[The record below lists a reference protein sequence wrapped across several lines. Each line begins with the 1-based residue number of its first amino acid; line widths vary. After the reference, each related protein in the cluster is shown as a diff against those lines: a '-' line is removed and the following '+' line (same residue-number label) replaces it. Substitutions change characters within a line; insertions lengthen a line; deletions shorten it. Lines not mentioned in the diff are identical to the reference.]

1 MNRLSLCI
9 AVTLLVPCA
18 AAAAADVPA
27 TMPGP
32 KGLPTR
38 EEMPDPLVMN
48 DGTRVT
54 TAAQWRA
61 RREEMKA
68 ILEEYE
74 YGHMPPAPGNV
85 KGRETVAAKTLQN
98 GVTYRQVRLSFG
110 PGEKLGFD
118 LGIFTP
124 PASEAVKPPFPAF
137 ISLSFAAGENS
148 ARQYTAA
155 LERGYA
161 VVAVPYGQLG
171 ADNANTW
178 RQSAFFPSYP
188 EHDWRDI
195 AAWAWGL
202 SRAVDYLQ
210 DDPAIDKTKLAT
222 VGVSRC
228 AQAVLLAGAFDERI
242 ALSAP
247 VAGGMAFRFSGKGR
261 GGKQGVDE
269 IVDQNTYW
277 FGPRFPEFKGHTDK
291 LPFDQHWLPALT
303 APRAFLLCCS
313 LADQYGNANAAA
325 QSYLHAKPV
334 YEFLGKPEAVGI
346 NFRPGSHG
354 MNAEDWSALLDFAD
368 VHLMGKAAARR
379 FDQIP
384 PADQLH

>member
-1 MNRLSLCI
+1 MTRPCHGL
-9 AVTLLVPCA
+9 AATLLCFA
-18 AAAAADVPA
+18 ASAVAADVPA

-32 KGLPTR
+32 RDLPTR
-38 EEMPDPLVMN
+38 KEMPDPLVMN
-48 DGTRVT
+48 DGTKVT
-54 TAAQWRA
+54 TPEQWRA

-68 ILEEYE
+68 LLEEYE
-74 YGHMPPAPGNV
+74 YGHMPPPPGNV

-110 PGEKLGFD
+110 PEEKLGFD
-118 LGIFTP
+118 VAIFTP
-124 PASEAVKPPFPAF
+124 PASDTARAPFPAF
-137 ISLSFAAGENS
+137 ISLSFSAGENS
-148 ARQYTAA
+148 VRGYTAA
-155 LERGYA
+155 LNRGYA
-161 VVAVPYGQLG
+161 VVVVPYQQLG
-171 ADNANTW
+171 ADNPNY

-188 EHDWRDI
+188 EYDWRDI

-210 DDPAIDKTKLAT
+210 TNASIDKTKLAA

-242 ALSAP
+242 ALTAP
-247 VAGGMAFRFSGKGR
+247 VAGGMAFRFSGKDR

-269 IVDQNTYW
+269 IVAQNTHW
-277 FGPRFPEFKGHTDK
+277 FGPRFPEFKGQTDK

-334 YEFLGKPEAVGI
+334 YQFLGKPDTLGI
-346 NFRPGSHG
+346 HFRPGQHG
-354 MNAEDWSALLDFAD
+354 MNADDWSALLDFAD
-368 VHLMGKAAARR
+368 VHLLRKPPSRR
-379 FDQIP
+379 FDEIP

>member
-1 MNRLSLCI
+1 MNHVCCSLASTIVFCT
-9 AVTLLVPCA
+9 AL
-18 AAAAADVPA
+18 AAAADVPA

-32 KGLPTR
+32 KDLPART
-38 EEMPDPLVMN
+38 EMPDPLVMN
-48 DGTRVT
+48 DGTKVT
-54 TAAQWRA
+54 TPGQWRA

-74 YGHMPPAPGNV
+74 YGHMPPPAGNV

-110 PGEKLGFD
+110 PEEKLGFD
-118 LGIFTP
+118 VGVFTP
-124 PASEAVKPPFPAF
+124 APSATAKPPFPAF
-137 ISLSFAAGENS
+137 ISLTFSAGENNL
-148 ARQYTAA
+148 RQHTAA

-161 VVAVPYGQLG
+161 VVVVPYQQLG
-171 ADNANTW
+171 ADNAATF

-188 EHDWRDI
+188 GYNWNDI
-195 AAWAWGL
+195 AAWAWGM

-210 DDPAIDKTKLAT
+210 VDAAIDKTKLAA

-242 ALSAP
+242 ALTAP
-247 VAGGMAFRFSGKGR
+247 VAGGMAFRFSGKDR

-269 IVDQNTYW
+269 IVAQNTFW
-277 FGPRFPEFKGHTDK
+277 FGPRFAEFKGQTDK

-325 QSYLHAKPV
+325 QSYLGAKPV
-334 YEFLGKPEAVGI
+334 YEFLEKPDGLGI
-346 NFRPGSHG
+346 NFRPGQHG
-354 MNAEDWSALLDFAD
+354 MNAEDWAALLDFAD
-368 VHLMGKAAARR
+368 VQLKGKPATRR
-379 FDQIP
+379 FDQVP